1 MKKGKNKN
9 IIDMKTYSK
18 NIVIAILSAF
28 LLNACVDEDVIKT
41 NGSNVEEGI
50 PVTASLSFISQS
62 VGEQEVTTKSA
73 LSTEVE
79 YKVKDIYVFVFK
91 KTNDG
96 YVYETSQLF
105 NETDIKNA
113 QTKNEEGK
121 GESKG
126 TLTLELTSG
135 EKKIFAI
142 ANMGDVAAY
151 KATRNLGEIQTI
163 DDLEA
168 LAVELT
174 SPEAPVDR
182 SSGLLLM
189 SGAFAPTSSP
199 SNPDINVSLS
209 GGDVTINEQGI
220 PTVAGKI
227 YLKRL
232 DSRIKFNISTS
243 SNNID
248 FTPKGYRIV
257 NVPVASY
264 FFEKS
269 YVNDGSH
276 DYVLPG
282 GEESTYKAT
291 KPKNEYTNFDAITTH
306 GEGKYNGGNFTFY
319 MFENRKPAKATPRD
333 YNDRERQ
340 DKNNGGKNGDYT
352 YAHKYATYVEIVGS
366 YYEKYEENGEPKDKS
381 AEVKYTIHLG
391 YVEGPEDFNSERNC
405 AYTYNVKI
413 AGVKNIEVEVETSND
428 PERDFQE
435 NQPGAEGDVV
445 KSKQFYYVDAHYI
458 TDKIIFNKDNVS
470 DDASFRVKTPF
481 DLDGKGDAAIDY
493 KWVWFVQNEKIQ
505 EGGKI
510 IKYTYSGLKQ
520 RYMGDGQWD
529 KPHYP
534 ATKVVTSGG
543 GESFP
548 ATYTRTSPVSKKRYL
563 RTGEWYYTTQTITE
577 EQQDITWT
585 YKEDFISFPKEES
598 KRLNIQQLIAK
609 LKDNKNVNPS
619 ETSVYDSQGNAVFT
633 IFIDEYYYDTDPTNP
648 STTPHWSKF
657 VNKDN
662 REMHILCDTE
672 FSLDGESSLTTSNFL
687 ISQKSIK
694 TFYNPTS
701 KTGWGVESVNEKVHE
716 EAEENGRLPIQ
727 GYTASIN
734 GDSRSNGRYNMYKN
748 LQYKSGQTE
757 WSTYINPTTN
767 YIKKRTQSP
776 TSADKVMLQYA
787 CLQRNRD
794 LNGNGRID
802 NDEVRWY
809 MPAVNQLTGLFLG
822 KDALPSDVHL
832 MQNGITVTKD
842 GGDYDFK
849 NYHYTNSNN
858 IMFWAEEGTSIGHN
872 ETNNGHYN
880 YRCVRNLGINYTN
893 NTHDPSI
900 NNEVQDYVDNS
911 RNEGNYKILDLTA
924 INPNALRAIPD
935 NGKPLAITDEL
946 HEYNRP
952 YKKFLV
958 HNERKGSVS
967 KASIYNNTV
976 KNPCPEG
983 WRMPNMRE
991 LTLILAYSGFSG
1003 NAYAATTSSLQY
1015 KKNEQVVYQ
1024 IQDVRISLGNDTDN
1038 VPVRCVKDKVD

>member
-1 MKKGKNKN
+1 
-9 IIDMKTYSK
+9 MKTYSK
-18 NIVIAILSAF
+18 NIVIAILCAF
-28 LLNACVDEDVIKT
+28 LLNACIDEDVIKT

-79 YKVKDIYVFVFK
+79 YKVKDIYVFVFR

-105 NETDIKNA
+105 IETDIKNA

-126 TLTLELTSG
+126 TLTLNLTSG

-151 KATRNLGEIQTI
+151 KATKELREIQTI
-163 DDLEA
+163 DDLKT

-189 SGAFAPTSSP
+189 SGAFASTP
-199 SNPDINVSLS
+199 SNPEINVSLS
-209 GGDVTINEQGI
+209 GGDVTINEQGK

-243 SNNID
+243 DNID

-269 YVNDGSH
+269 YVNNGSH
-276 DYVLPG
+276 DYVLPS
-282 GEESTYKAT
+282 GEGNTYKET
-291 KPKNEYTNFDAITTH
+291 KPENEYTNFDAITTH

-319 MFENRKPAKATPRD
+319 MFENRKPAKGMPDD
-333 YNDRERQ
+333 YNERERQ
-340 DKNNGGKNGDYT
+340 NKDSEGKNGDYK

-366 YYEKYEENGEPKDKS
+366 YYEKYEENGEPKDKT

-391 YVEGPEDFNSERNC
+391 YVDGPADFNSERNC

-481 DLDGKGDAAIDY
+481 DLDGKGDDY
-493 KWVWFVQNEKIQ
+493 KWVWFVQNTKTQ
-505 EGGKI
+505 KGNSSVTR
-510 IKYTYSGLKQ
+510 YRYSGLK
-520 RYMGDGQWD
+520 RCTNVFGCTPD
-529 KPHYP
+529 KNEQFYSYYY
-534 ATKVVTSGG
+534 VTGKSDY
-543 GESFP
+543 EASLNP
-548 ATYTRTSPVSKKRYL
+548 YISTLSRTSNYIWAGSY
-563 RTGEWYYTTQTITE
+563 YYTKKEDITE
-577 EQQDITWT
+577 HVETKWT
-585 YKEDFISFPKEES
+585 YNTQYASFPKENE
-598 KRLNIQQLIAK
+598 KRIDIRTLIQK
-609 LKDNKNVNPS
+609 LKDEKNNPVN
-619 ETSVYDSQGNAVFT
+619 ETSLYDTEGNAVFT

-694 TFYNPTS
+694 TFYNSSSP
-701 KTGWGVESVNEKVHE
+701 TGWGVESVNEKIHA
-716 EAEENGRLPIQ
+716 EAKEDGRLPIQ
-727 GYTASIN
+727 YSSEIK
-734 GDSRSNGRYNMYKN
+734 DLDKSNGRYNMYQN
-748 LQYKSGQTE
+748 LQYRSDETP
-757 WSTYINPTTN
+757 WSDYIKPTTN
-767 YIKKRTQSP
+767 WLKKREYNKDEPNTM
-776 TSADKVMLQYA
+776 MLQYA

-794 LNGNGRID
+794 LDGDGKID

-832 MQNGITVTKD
+832 MQNGINVTNNDKASSN
-842 GGDYDFK
+842 DYRNF
-849 NYHYTNSNN
+849 HYTNSNN
-858 IMFWAEEGTSIGHN
+858 IQFWAEEGAAIGTN
-872 ETNNGHYN
+872 ETHNDYWN
-880 YRCVRNLGINYTN
+880 YRCVRNLGVKYDKNAGYPT
-893 NTHDPSI
+893 S
-900 NNEVQDYVDNS
+900 NNEVDDYVVAKTTPGGHK
-911 RNEGNYKILDLTA
+911 ELDLTA
-924 INPNALRAIPD
+924 VNPNALRPIAD
-935 NGKPLAITDEL
+935 NGQSLAVTNEL
-946 HEYNRP
+946 SEYNRP
-952 YKKFLV
+952 FKKFV
-958 HNERKGSVS
+958 IHKDRPITQIDRT
-967 KASIYNNTV
+967 SIYNNTV
-976 KNPCPEG
+976 SNPCPKG
-983 WRMPNMRE
+983 WRIPNMRE
-991 LTLILAYSGFSG
+991 LTLILAYGEFTDNSFSI
-1003 NAYAATTSSLQY
+1003 TTSSLSY
-1015 KKNEQVVYQ
+1015 KKDIKAVYKIESQ
-1024 IQDVRISLGNDTDN
+1024 IINLTPTDKMR
-1038 VPVRCVKDKVD
+1038 VRCVKDVE

>member
-28 LLNACVDEDVIKT
+28 LLNACIDEDVIKT

-96 YVYETSQLF
+96 YVHETSQLF

-113 QTKNEEGK
+113 QTINEKGE

-126 TLTLELTSG
+126 TLTLDLTSG

-151 KATRNLGEIQTI
+151 KATQNLGEIQTI
-163 DDLEA
+163 DDLKT

-232 DSRIKFNISTS
+232 DSRIKFNIST

-319 MFENRKPAKATPRD
+319 MFENRKPAKEGMPDD
-333 YNDRERQ
+333 YNERERQ
-340 DKNNGGKNGDYT
+340 NKDSEGKNGDYT

-366 YYEKYEENGEPKDKS
+366 YYEKYEENGESKDKS

-391 YVEGPEDFNSERNC
+391 YVKGQPEDFKSERNC
-405 AYTYNVKI
+405 AYTYKVTI
-413 AGVKNIEVEVETSND
+413 AGVNNIEVEVETSND
-428 PERDFQE
+428 REQDFQE
-435 NQPGAEGDVV
+435 NQPGAEGHVV

-481 DLDGKGDAAIDY
+481 DLDGRGDAAKDY

-505 EGGKI
+505 EGGKVT
-510 IKYTYSGLKQ
+510 KYTYSGLKQ
-520 RYMGDGQWD
+520 RRYGDGLWN
-529 KPHYP
+529 KRFFP
-534 ATKVVTSGG
+534 ANKVVPGG
-543 GESFP
+543 SAPFP
-548 ATYTRTSPVSKKRYL
+548 KSYTRTSSVSQEKIDWDD
-563 RTGEWYYTTQTITE
+563 WYYTNENIQE
-577 EQQDITWT
+577 EQVDIKWT
-585 YKEDFISFPKEES
+585 YKEDFVPFPSELEKD
-598 KRLNIQQLIAK
+598 KRLNIVQLIEK
-609 LKDNKNVNPS
+609 LKSKANQNADAS
-619 ETSVYDSQGNAVFT
+619 ETSIYDSQGNAVFT

-694 TFYNPTS
+694 TFYNSSSP
-701 KTGWGVESVNEKVHE
+701 TGWGVESVNEKIHD
-716 EAEENGRLPIQ
+716 EAKEDGRLPIQ
-727 GYTASIN
+727 YNSEIK
-734 GDSRSNGRYNMYKN
+734 DLDKSNGRYNMYQN
-748 LQYKSGQTE
+748 LKYISDKTP
-757 WSTYINPTTN
+757 WSDYIEPTTN
-767 YIKKRTQSP
+767 WLKKRKYNKNEPNTM
-776 TSADKVMLQYA
+776 MLQYA

-794 LNGNGRID
+794 LDGDGRID

-832 MQNGITVTKD
+832 MQNGINVTQNN
-842 GGDYDFK
+842 YN

-858 IMFWAEEGTSIGHN
+858 IQFWAEEGAATGTN
-872 ETNNGHYN
+872 TTNNSYWN
-880 YRCVRNLGINYTN
+880 YRCVRNLGIHYNQVSDYPTE
-893 NTHDPSI
+893 T
-900 NNEVQDYVDNS
+900 NEVADYVAPPTITA
-911 RNEGNYKILDLTA
+911 EGHILLDLSA
-924 INPNALRAIPD
+924 VNPNALRIVPD
-935 NGKPLAITDEL
+935 QGKPLAITDEL
-946 HEYNRP
+946 SEYNRP
-952 YKKFLV
+952 FTKFLV
-958 HNERKGSVS
+958 NKDLS
-967 KASIYNNTV
+967 KKPVHKNNIYDNNV
-976 KNPCPEG
+976 ENPCPEG

-991 LTLILAYSGFSG
+991 LTLILAYSGKTDNSFS
-1003 NAYAATTSSLQY
+1003 ATTSSLSY
-1015 KKNEQVVYQ
+1015 KKDIKAVYKIDFNSIITLNNVVEMK
-1024 IQDVRISLGNDTDN
+1024 
-1038 VPVRCVKDKVD
+1038 VRCVKDIE